1 VNKARCRF
9 AAAALAFVFCALA
22 ACSRAAPPRSASGFN
37 VLLITIDTLRA
48 DALGAYGD
56 RSAATPVIDRLAQSG
71 VRFTSAH
78 AHSVVT
84 LPSHASILS
93 GLYPFHH
100 GVRENAGFRFPPA
113 TDTLA
118 TVLEARGYRT
128 GAFVSAFPLDT
139 RFGLSRGFDV
149 YDDRYGK
156 SQERTAFR
164 MPERPGT
171 ETVRAA
177 LDWIGGGAR
186 AGSVNVT
193 NPTHPANP
201 THPTQLPWFA
211 WVHLYEPHF
220 PYTPPEPFATRF
232 QSMPYAGEVAAA
244 DAALAP
250 LVTPF
255 IDQGPSG
262 RTLIVLT
269 GDHGEGL
276 GDHGE
281 MTHGLFAY
289 EATLHIPLI
298 VFAPSVLPPRVVD
311 APVRHVDVLP
321 TILDAVGVT
330 LPPAIDG
337 RSLVDAARGAKMPPA
352 PSYFESLSA
361 SLNRGWAPLYGVLRG
376 SMKYIDLPIPE
387 LYDLATDPGEQHTL
401 INANR
406 GDLSELQH
414 LLTGMRA
421 DDRGVTRASETAET
435 RERLRSLGYVT
446 AAAAPKTRYT
456 DRDDPK
462 RLVGLDREIE
472 EVVSLYQRG
481 DLPNAIARGEQ
492 VVRERPDMPLS
503 LVHLAFLY
511 NEAGNHRGAADA
523 AMRALAL
530 NPADQDTV
538 ALVGAYLTEA
548 GRAKDAVAELAPYI
562 KNSTPDVDVLIAYGV
577 ALATIGRS
585 QEALA
590 VFERA
595 RSLDVANALPLVNI
609 GTVHM
614 MSGDKTRAVQA
625 FEAALQVDP
634 GAARAHNGLG
644 VIAAERGDNASA
656 LAHWERAV
664 ALDPKNYE
672 TLYNLGDLLVR
683 LGRPAEAR
691 PYWKKYTET
700 APPALEAS
708 DIEHVKRWLASHR

>member
-1 VNKARCRF
+1 MNRARCRL
-9 AAAALAFVFCALA
+9 AAAALAFVLCAPA
-22 ACSRAAPPRSASGFN
+22 ACSRAAPPRSAPGFN

-48 DALGAYGD
+48 DALGAYGNQ
-56 RSAATPVIDRLAQSG
+56 SAATPVIDRLAQSG
-71 VRFTSAH
+71 VRFRSAH

-118 TVLEARGYRT
+118 TLLKARGYRT

-139 RFGLSRGFDV
+139 RFGLSHGFDV

-164 MPERPGT
+164 MPERPGA
-171 ETVRAA
+171 ETVRRA
-177 LDWIGGGAR
+177 LDWIGDL
-186 AGSVNVT
+186 
-193 NPTHPANP
+193 THQTDPADR
-201 THPTQLPWFA
+201 PWFA

-220 PYTPPEPFATRF
+220 PYTPPQPFATRF
-232 QSMPYAGEVAAA
+232 QSTPYAGEVAAA
-244 DAALAP
+244 DAALAS

-255 IDQGPSG
+255 IDQGASG

-298 VFAPSVLPPRVVD
+298 VFAPSFLPPRVVD

-330 LPPAIDG
+330 LPPTIDG
-337 RSLVDAARGAKMPPA
+337 RSIVDAARGSTMPPA

-387 LYDLATDPGEQHTL
+387 LYDLAADPGEQHTL
-401 INANR
+401 VNANR
-406 GDLSELQH
+406 EDLSELQH

-421 DDRGVTRASETAET
+421 EDRGVARASETAET

-446 AAAAPKTRYT
+446 TAAAPKTQYT

-472 EVVSLYQRG
+472 EVVSMYQRG
-481 DLPNAIARGEQ
+481 DLSNAIARGEQ

-548 GRAKDAVAELAPYI
+548 GRAKDAVTELAQYI

-585 QEALA
+585 PEALA

-595 RSLDVANALPLVNI
+595 RSLDTANALPLVNI
-609 GTVHM
+609 ATVHM
-614 MSGDKTRAVQA
+614 MSGDKTRAAQA

-634 GAARAHNGLG
+634 AAARAHNGLG

-656 LAHWERAV
+656 IAHWERAV

-683 LGRPAEAR
+683 LGRPSEAR